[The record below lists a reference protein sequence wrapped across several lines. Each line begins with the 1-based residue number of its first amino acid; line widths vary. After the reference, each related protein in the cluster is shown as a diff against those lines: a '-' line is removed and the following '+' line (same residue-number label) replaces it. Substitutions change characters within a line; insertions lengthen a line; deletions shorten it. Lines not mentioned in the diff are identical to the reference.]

1 MIINKILNLLGY
13 KPIIIQ
19 VLDNISSATKKEVII
34 MAIFFLHNKFFED
47 VNFDNLFYNILDKLL
62 TTEYY
67 GGIGSYIDIASEIV
81 VDNGISVEKLK
92 EVLLDWIYNEPFLKR
107 KILIE
112 TPKAEVELL
121 YPIANVTFSEL

>member
-13 KPIIIQ
+13 KPVIIQ

-62 TTEYY
+62 TSEYH

-92 EVLLDWIYNEPFLKR
+92 KVLLNWIYNDPFFQR
-107 KILIE
+107 EILIE

>member
-13 KPIIIQ
+13 KPVIIQ
-19 VLDNISSATKKEVII
+19 VLDNISSATKKKVII
-34 MAIFFLHNKFFED
+34 MAIFFLHNNFFED

-92 EVLLDWIYNEPFLKR
+92 EVLLNWIYNEPFLKR

>member
-1 MIINKILNLLGY
+1 MNKIINYYDSLAESYDENR
-13 KPIIIQ
+13 
-19 VLDNISSATKKEVII
+19 
-34 MAIFFLHNKFFED
+34 
-47 VNFDNLFYNILDKLL
+47 FDNTYGKFIDKQERNILDKLL

-92 EVLLDWIYNEPFLKR
+92 EVLLNWIYNEPFLKR